1 MNLSTFDF
9 HITGID
15 RLISIMCKTN
25 SIRDVIAFPK
35 SADGKDLLSNA
46 PCNISDEELQLYHL
60 NINK

>member
-1 MNLSTFDF
+1 MTFNLG
-9 HITGID
+9 ITGID
-15 RLISIMCKTN
+15 RLISIMCRTK

-60 NINK
+60 NIKK